1 MLRLREAE
9 FDVDKV
15 RLSVP
20 QLKAVLVMLTGC
32 KPKGNKP
39 ELLKSLVEVT
49 AIAGPSGAT
58 GPESATGAPTALDD
72 VRVALDFDA
81 VPN

>member
-39 ELLKSLVEVT
+39 ELLKSLVEVLT
-49 AIAGPSGAT
+49 SVK
-58 GPESATGAPTALDD
+58 SASTVYTCSY
-72 VRVALDFDA
+72 
-81 VPN
+81 N